1 MKRRGF
7 LVGSGALML
16 VGCTASE
23 DKATDA
29 SVPLDTDP
37 SDPPDTD
44 AGDPPSVI
52 DTDGDTARTGEC
64 GVTIDQT
71 PGPFELDIDGPRSDL
86 SGDGPG
92 LPLTVEIQVV
102 DHVSCDVLEGATVDL
117 WHANRDGVY
126 SGFASQDSKGED
138 FFRGEQVT
146 DAKGTV
152 VFTTRFPGFYPGRT
166 AHLHVRVRAE
176 GYPDRVTQLY
186 FDTAT
191 VDAVQKVY
199 GKADT
204 DNDTDGFYTEHHRMA
219 VSEMDEGF
227 AAFGLI
233 GMTL

>member
-1 MKRRGF
+1 MERRRF
-7 LVGSGALML
+7 LASSGALVL
-16 VGCTASE
+16 VGCAVPTDGDDAQHGASP
-23 DKATDA
+23 DVGSPPD
-29 SVPLDTDP
+29 VGP
-37 SDPPDTD
+37 SDPPR
-44 AGDPPSVI
+44 VI
-52 DTDGDTARTGEC
+52 DTEGDTALTGEC

-102 DHVSCDVLEGATVDL
+102 DHMSCDVLEGATVDL

-146 DAKGTV
+146 DSTGTV

-186 FDTAT
+186 FDAA
-191 VDAVQKVY
+191 AVEAAQKVY

-204 DNDTDGFYTEHHRMA
+204 VNETDRFYTEHHRMA
-219 VSEMDEGF
+219 MSETDEGF